1 VIDREYGGQVKHAS
15 FALLAVL
22 IGITVAAAP
31 RAVAA
36 TSSCRTIVVHG
47 TDSDAGTSKPAS
59 IRVQRCD
66 RVKVEFVFDTQD
78 TLVYLWRVTHKPA
91 VGVLELVSHGYGKN
105 TSDTSTQIWTYRAV
119 GTGKTSVKFGDFTL
133 SYPHRSAAST
143 YKLTVSAR

>member
-1 VIDREYGGQVKHAS
+1 M
-15 FALLAVL
+15 
-22 IGITVAAAP
+22 
-31 RAVAA
+31 
-36 TSSCRTIVVHG
+36 HG

-91 VGVLELVSHGYGKN
+91 VGVLKLVSHGYGKN

-119 GTGKTSVKFGDFTL
+119 GTGKTSVKFGDFTP

-143 YKLTVSAR
+143 FKLTVSAR